1 MKAKRKG
8 ILFIVSAPSG
18 SGKTTLC
25 NKLVES
31 IGGLS
36 RSISMTTR
44 SPRIGERDGV
54 DYIFIEKEEFLKRK
68 KRGEFL
74 EWAKVLDEYY
84 GTPKRHIKHLIAK
97 GQDVVLNIDV
107 QGAMKI
113 KRLGLRAVFIFVVL
127 PSLDVLRERLLKRST
142 DSQKDIVERLR
153 LAKKEMSYINKYDY
167 VVLNDKFET
176 ALENLRSIVIAERC
190 RIQEG

>member
-1 MKAKRKG
+1 MKRKG

-25 NKLVES
+25 NKLVDS
-31 IGGLS
+31 LKGLN

-44 SPRIGERDGV
+44 PPRPGERDGI

-68 KRGEFL
+68 KKNEFL
-74 EWAKVLDEYY
+74 EWAKVFDEYY
-84 GTPKRHIKHLIAK
+84 GTPKKYIKHLVTK

-107 QGAMKI
+107 QGTMKI
-113 KRLGLRAVFIFVVL
+113 RRAKSVNSVCIFVL
-127 PSLDVLRERLLKRST
+127 PPSMSELQERLRDRST
-142 DSQKDIVERLR
+142 DTKKEIAKRIR
-153 LAKKEMSYINKYDY
+153 IAKKEVSYLPRYDY
-167 VVLNDKFET
+167 VVINNVLDS

-190 RIQEG
+190 RIERR

>member
-1 MKAKRKG
+1 MKKKG

-31 IGGLS
+31 LAKIN

-44 SPRIGERDGV
+44 PPRVGERDGV
-54 DYIFIEKEEFLKRK
+54 DYIFIQKEEFLKRK
-68 KRGEFL
+68 KRNEFL

-84 GTPKRHIKHLIAK
+84 GTPKKYIKHIVNK
-97 GQDVVLNIDV
+97 GCDVLLNIDT

-113 KRLGLRAVFIFVVL
+113 KRTRMKAVYIFVL
-127 PSLDVLRERLLKRST
+127 PPSMAMLKERLVGRST
-142 DSQKDIVERLR
+142 DSKKEVARRLR
-153 LAKKEMSYINKYDY
+153 LARKEMSYLSKYDY
-167 VVLNDKFET
+167 VVVNNVLES
-176 ALENLRSIVIAERC
+176 ALDNLRSIVIAERC
-190 RIQEG
+190 KVGRN